1 MRGSSFARVLQLS
14 EIEPFISD
22 VKLNQFEIAY
32 LTEEQ
37 VRLFRSD
44 FQIVPNYF
52 VQKGKN
58 GDCKPSRERM
68 EHVQAVLQL
77 LSVMENDARLM
88 KFIQL
93 FFCLFHI
100 LKPVCSLC
108 HPDIQ

>member
-1 MRGSSFARVLQLS
+1 M
-14 EIEPFISD
+14 
-22 VKLNQFEIAY
+22 KLNLFEIAC

-37 VRLFRSD
+37 VRMFRSD
-44 FQIVPNYF
+44 FRIVADYF
-52 VQKGKN
+52 VQKRKN

-93 FFCLFHI
+93 FFCVFHI
-100 LKPVCSLC
+100 IKPVCSLC
-108 HPDIQ
+108 HPGIQ